1 MRASVIAIATAI
13 KWRFFIVLLLRSS
26 FYKTS
31 AQPRAGRARPVGGWQ
46 LAVGSCVERAV
57 LTLPR
62 HKRQQTTGTSNLVKH
77 SPRNPA
83 PTANRQPP
91 TQPVIMPRM
100 LFRRLVLFCSLALAS
115 AASGQ
120 QKVIVLGFDGVDARY
135 TEQWMNEG
143 KLPNLAR
150 LRQTGTFRPLTPTT
164 PAQTPVSW
172 STFSTG
178 IDPGRTGIFDFL
190 RRDPKT
196 YLPVFAAFD
205 ETTEPLL
212 LGKRNPI
219 AFAAAVL
226 ILFALLCGASAALGR
241 RKLAMVLIA
250 CGILLAPAVFF
261 AVQKYVPEAL
271 PGVINRRQGI
281 PFWEAAANKGK
292 KATIVHVPVT
302 FPATDFHE
310 GHMLSGLGVPDVSG
324 RVGKPFYFTSELD
337 FQRGGS
343 NEFSIDVVQLE
354 DNRGVIQTQIQGP
367 PNKLFGNPPYISI
380 PMTITVAEDRNSI
393 QIEVSEQ
400 KLTLKAGEWTG
411 WVNFV
416 FPFNPLIKVKGISRF
431 HLLSVQPEVKLY
443 LSPINFDPRSLP
455 PGFKVSSPSDW
466 APQLAKE
473 HGPYKTLGWQI
484 DTWAISEGF
493 ATEKIF
499 WDDMEWTVA
508 QSRKMFEALLQ
519 RDDDLIV
526 QCFEFPDRV
535 GHVFWRIVDPK
546 HPAYDAKLAAQ
557 WGDALLRSY
566 QLMDEIVGDAM
577 KAAERKNALLLIA
590 SDHGFASFRKHVH
603 YNTWLVLNGYMTL
616 KTGVQVKDRNLEML
630 FDQGQFWENVDWSK
644 TRAYAMGLGEV
655 YVNLKGRESQGV
667 VNPGPEYD
675 ALKKELQQKL
685 VAMVDPE
692 TGERPVRRVVT
703 REQAYRQ
710 FDPNMIPDLFVM
722 NNDGYRVSW
731 QTSLGGV
738 PKQVFEP
745 NKAVWSGDHCSVDPE
760 IVKGIFFTNRKLT
773 TTRAPYIADVYPTV
787 LGALG
792 VAAPYTLDGVELR

>member
-1 MRASVIAIATAI
+1 M
-13 KWRFFIVLLLRSS
+13 S
-26 FYKTS
+26 FK
-31 AQPRAGRARPVGGWQ
+31 AF
-46 LAVGSCVERAV
+46 
-57 LTLPR
+57 
-62 HKRQQTTGTSNLVKH
+62 
-77 SPRNPA
+77 
-83 PTANRQPP
+83 
-91 TQPVIMPRM
+91 
-100 LFRRLVLFCSLALAS
+100 LFAAALSLAG
-115 AASGQ
+115 AAPAQ

-135 TEQWMNEG
+135 TEKWMNEG

-150 LRQTGTFRPLTPTT
+150 LRAQGTFRPLLPTT

-212 LGKRNPI
+212 FGERNPI
-219 AFAAAVL
+219 FFALIAFLLFAVIAAILLLLKRRTGALIFAILGALLAIGAFA
-226 ILFALLCGASAALGR
+226 GAR
-241 RKLAMVLIA
+241 TYI
-250 CGILLAPAVFF
+250 PATR
-261 AVQKYVPEAL
+261 

-281 PFWEAAANKGK
+281 PFWEAAAKSGR
-292 KATIVHVPVT
+292 KATVVHVPVT

-310 GHMLSGLGVPDVSG
+310 GHMLSGLGVPDLSA

-337 FQRGGS
+337 FRRGGAGS
-343 NEFSIDVVQLE
+343 NEFSIEVVQLE
-354 DNRGVIQTQIQGP
+354 DNKGVIATHIQGP
-367 PNKLFGNPPYISI
+367 PNKLFPEPKFITI
-380 PMTITVAEDRNSI
+380 PMTLTVAGDRNSVKI
-393 QIEVSEQ
+393 DVSG
-400 KLTLKAGEWTG
+400 KSYTLKAGQWSD
-411 WVNFV
+411 WVDFV
-416 FPFNPLIKVKGISRF
+416 FPFNPLIKVHGISRF

-443 LSPINFDPRSLP
+443 LSPINFDPRALP
-455 PGFKVSSPSDW
+455 PGFKISAPADW

-473 HGPYKTLGWQI
+473 HGLYKTIGWQI

-493 ATEKIF
+493 ATEQMF
-499 WDDMEWTVA
+499 WDDMEWTVK
-508 QSRKMFEALLQ
+508 QSRKLFGAFLAS
-519 RDDDLIV
+519 DDDLIV

-535 GHVFWRIVDPK
+535 GHVFWRVVDPK

-557 WGDALLRSY
+557 WGDALLKSY
-566 QLMDEIVGDAM
+566 QLMDQIVGDAM
-577 KAAERKNALLLIA
+577 AAAEKKNALLIVA
-590 SDHGFASFRKHVH
+590 SDHGFASFRRHVH
-603 YNTWLVLNGYMTL
+603 YNTWLVLNRYMTL
-616 KTGVQVKDRNLEML
+616 KSGVEVKERDLEML

-655 YVNLKGRESQGV
+655 YVNLKGRESQGI

-675 ALKKELQQKL
+675 ALKQELKTKL
-685 VAMVDPE
+685 EAMVDQQ
-692 TGERPVRRVVT
+692 TGEHPVRRVLT
-703 REQAYRQ
+703 REEAYRK

-738 PKQVFEP
+738 PKNVFED

-773 TTRAPYIADVYPTV
+773 TPHPPYIGDVYPTV
-787 LGALG
+787 LGALR
-792 VAAPYTLDGVELR
+792 VQAPYALDGVELR

>member
-1 MRASVIAIATAI
+1 MFGAA
-13 KWRFFIVLLLRSS
+13 LC
-26 FYKTS
+26 
-31 AQPRAGRARPVGGWQ
+31 
-46 LAVGSCVERAV
+46 LAV
-57 LTLPR
+57 
-62 HKRQQTTGTSNLVKH
+62 
-77 SPRNPA
+77 
-83 PTANRQPP
+83 
-91 TQPVIMPRM
+91 
-100 LFRRLVLFCSLALAS
+100 
-115 AASGQ
+115 AAHAQ

-150 LRQTGTFRPLTPTT
+150 LRSEGTFRPLLPTT

-205 ETTEPLL
+205 ETTEPFL
-212 LGKRNPI
+212 LGKQNALALALI
-219 AFAAAVL
+219 AFLLFVIIATVF
-226 ILFALLCGASAALGR
+226 ILRGRRIGGIVSLAIGAALAAGLFYATKR
-241 RKLAMVLIA
+241 FI
-250 CGILLAPAVFF
+250 
-261 AVQKYVPEAL
+261 PETR
-271 PGVINRRQGI
+271 PGVVNRRQGI
-281 PFWEAAANKGK
+281 PFWEAAANSGK
-292 KATIVHVPVT
+292 KATVVHVPVT

-310 GHMLSGLGVPDVSG
+310 GHMLSGLGVPDISA

-337 FQRGGS
+337 FQRSGS
-343 NEFSIDVVQLE
+343 NEFSIEVVQLE
-354 DNRGVIQTQIQGP
+354 DNKGVISTKIQGP
-367 PNKLFGNPPYISI
+367 PNKLFKEPPFISI
-380 PMTITVAEDRNSI
+380 PMTITVADDRNSI
-393 QIEVSEQ
+393 NIEVSG
-400 KLTLKAGEWTG
+400 KSYPLKAGEWTG
-411 WVNFV
+411 WVDFV
-416 FPFNPLIKVKGISRF
+416 FPFNPLIKLRGVSRF
-431 HLLSVQPEVKLY
+431 HLLSVQPEIKLY
-443 LSPINFDPRSLP
+443 LSPINFDPRALP
-455 PGFKVSSPSDW
+455 PGMKVSSPDDW
-466 APQLAKE
+466 APQLAEE
-473 HGPYKTLGWQI
+473 HGLYKTIGWQI

-508 QSRKMFEALLQ
+508 QSRKMFHSFLE

-546 HPAYDAKLAAQ
+546 HPAYDAKLAAE
-557 WGDALLRSY
+557 WGDALLKSY

-577 KAAERKNALLLIA
+577 AAAEKKNALLLVA
-590 SDHGFASFRKHVH
+590 SDHGFASFRKSVH
-603 YNTWLVLNGYMTL
+603 YNTWLVLNRYMVL
-616 KTGVQVKDRNLEML
+616 KTGVEAKERDLEML

-655 YVNLKGRESQGV
+655 YVNLKGRESQGIV
-667 VNPGPEYD
+667 EPGAEYE
-675 ALKKELQQKL
+675 ALKQELKTKM
-685 VAMVDPE
+685 VAMVDPA
-692 TGERPVRRVVT
+692 TGERPVRRVLT
-703 REQAYRQ
+703 REEAYRK

-738 PKQVFEP
+738 PKEVFEE
-745 NKAVWSGDHCSVDPE
+745 NKNVWSGDHCSVDPE

-773 TTRAPYIADVYPTV
+773 SPRPPYIGDVYPTV

-792 VAAPYTLDGVELR
+792 VRAPYAVDGVELK